1 MGKSKSV
8 KLLCIV
14 AILCFMTSCND
25 DAVYHTY
32 QGLPNFWHKD
42 SAVVF
47 KFNERDT
54 LKDYNLFLTLRNDN
68 SYKYSNL
75 FLITEMQFPHGR
87 TISDTLEYNMARPDG
102 SWLGTGFGDIKE
114 NKLWYRQGVR
124 FSEKGTYTFTVKQA
138 MRRNGNVDP
147 VVALQGIRDVGLR
160 IENTKKQ

>member
-1 MGKSKSV
+1 MGKNKGIQLFFAV
-8 KLLCIV
+8 LITCLTI
-14 AILCFMTSCND
+14 SCDNE
-25 DAVYHTY
+25 AVFHTY
-32 QGLPNFWHKD
+32 KNLPNFWHKD

-47 KFNERDT
+47 KFEEQDT

-114 NKLWYRQGVR
+114 NKLWYREGVR
-124 FSEKGTYTFTVKQA
+124 FNERGTYTFTVRQA
-138 MRRNGNVDP
+138 MRRNGDIDP
-147 VVALQGIRDVGLR
+147 IIVLEGIRDVGLR
-160 IENTKKQ
+160 IENTKQ